1 MPKASI
7 IIPAY
12 NAENY
17 IAATLDSIFSQSYS
31 DFECIIVDDG
41 SSDNTL
47 AVVRNYKDARV
58 KVIAQT
64 NSGGPAKPR
73 NAGVA
78 SASGEYIF
86 IFDSDDIMMSQK
98 LKTYMDIFEK
108 NSNVDVIFSDF
119 QVIDEQGKVISESFL
134 SEYQSFRRIC
144 EKESD
149 NVFKL
154 NMANFHEEIIK
165 ANFIGTSGVA
175 FKASVATPVFDERFV
190 SGDDILAWALLAKT
204 QSFYFVNTPL
214 HQYRK
219 REGSI
224 SSKNIERLLTNKIKI
239 LTEIG
244 TLCESPTASK
254 AIRVKKNEYFYS
266 LGYLYRSQKSY
277 ADAMRA
283 YKAIRDITEFP
294 KVSIALVKVV
304 IFKIKDFWSK

>member
-17 IAATLDSIFSQSYS
+17 IAATLDSIFAQSYS

-58 KVIAQT
+58 KVIAQP

-73 NAGVA
+73 NVGVA
-78 SASGEYIF
+78 AASGEYIF

-119 QVIDEQGKVISESFL
+119 QVIDEQGKVVSESFL

-149 NVFKL
+149 NAFKL
-154 NMANFHEEIIK
+154 DMANFHEEIIK

-175 FKASVATPVFDERFV
+175 FRASVATPVFDERFL
-190 SGDDILAWALLAKT
+190 SGDDKLAWVVLAKT
-204 QSFYFVNTPL
+204 KNFYFVNIPL

-224 SSKNIERLLTNKIKI
+224 SSKNVERLLVNKIKI
-239 LTEIG
+239 LAEIG
-244 TLCESPTASK
+244 YLCKSPAASK
-254 AIRVKKNEYFYS
+254 AVTEKKNEYLYN
-266 LGYLYRSQKSY
+266 LGYLYRTQKKY
-277 ADAMRA
+277 ADAISTF
-283 YKAIRDITEFP
+283 KAIKNITEFP
-294 KVSIALVKVV
+294 KVFIAVIKVV

>member
-17 IAATLDSIFSQSYS
+17 IAATLDSIFAQSYS

-58 KVIAQT
+58 KVIAQP

-73 NAGVA
+73 NVGVA
-78 SASGEYIF
+78 AASGEYIF

-108 NSNVDVIFSDF
+108 SSNVDVIFSDF
-119 QVIDEQGKVISESFL
+119 QVIDEQGNVIAESFL
-134 SEYQSFRRIC
+134 TEYQSFRRIC
-144 EKESD
+144 NKESD

-154 NMANFHEEIIK
+154 DMANFHEEIIK

-175 FKASVATPVFDERFV
+175 FKSSVTTPVFDERFL
-190 SGDDILAWALLAKT
+190 SGDDILAWASLAKT
-204 QSFYFVNTPL
+204 QNFYFIDKPL

-224 SSKNIERLLTNKIKI
+224 SSKNVERLLINKIKI
-239 LTEIG
+239 LTEIAA
-244 TLCESPTASK
+244 LCEYPGAKK
-254 AIRVKKNEYFYS
+254 AIIKKQNEYFYS
-266 LGYLYRSQKSY
+266 LAYLYRSQKKY
-277 ADAMRA
+277 ADAMLA
-283 YKAIRDITEFP
+283 YKAIKNVTEFP
-294 KVSIALVKVV
+294 KVFMARIKVV
-304 IFKIKDFWSK
+304 IFKIKDFWSN